1 MLIDFRF
8 SNYRSYRDE
17 TVLSMEAR
25 GIQDDEEGLTTWGK
39 YKLLPSMAI
48 LGKNGSG
55 KSNLV
60 RAFWLAV
67 QFITHAQMTQHEG
80 ARVPVRPFR
89 LSDSAAEEPTSF
101 EFTFIEDSIRYVY
114 GFKATTEKITEEYL
128 RYYPKRYP
136 AVIFERKEQNFYFPA
151 GSDRKFKELISKA
164 VAPNQLYFSVACA
177 MNYQPCIK
185 AMNWFRNRV
194 TFTRDYTDL
203 PEMIKENINND
214 QILNAM
220 KQYAEEADVGIEDMQ
235 FELNNTPLGP
245 SVSTEELKK
254 NDPDMPEELSRAI
267 AAFWQS
273 LSASPN
279 ASEIS
284 LNKQELKVATY
295 HHGLDA
301 DGRIK
306 NYMMTLQD
314 ESDGTRRIMA
324 LAPDFESALQNGG
337 LLIADELEIGIH
349 PLMMQKLI
357 EKVQNPKTNPHHA
370 QLIFTTHDVN
380 VMDFKVLRRD
390 QIAFVDK
397 DRESGASELYQ
408 IEDIRDF
415 SGSNAISSYLA
426 GKFGAVPEFDEED
439 DL

>member
-1 MLIDFRF
+1 MLIEFRF
-8 SNYRSYRDE
+8 SNNRSYLDE

-25 GIQDDEEGLTTWGK
+25 GIQDDEEGLTKWGK

-80 ARVPVRPFR
+80 SRVPVRPFR
-89 LSDSAAEEPTSF
+89 LSDLAPEKPTSF
-101 EFTFIEDSIRYVY
+101 AFTFIEESVRYVY
-114 GFKATTEKITEEYL
+114 GFSATAEKIVEEYL

-136 AVIFERKEQNFYFPA
+136 AVIFERKGQEFYFPA
-151 GSDRKFKELISKA
+151 GPDKKFKEMISRA
-164 VAPNQLYFSVACA
+164 VAPNQLFFSVACA
-177 MNYQPCIK
+177 MNYQPCIQ
-185 AMNWFRNRV
+185 AMNWFRNKV
-194 TFTRDYTDL
+194 TFTRNYTDL

-214 QILNAM
+214 QILEAM
-220 KQYAEEADVGIEDMQ
+220 RQYAGEADVGIEDMQ
-235 FELNNTPLGP
+235 FELNNIPLG
-245 SVSTEELKK
+245 SSASTEELGKS
-254 NDPDMPEELSRAI
+254 DPDMPEELSRAI

-284 LNKQELKVATY
+284 LSKQELKVATY
-295 HHGLDA
+295 HHGLDP
-301 DGRIK
+301 DGKIK
-306 NYMMTLQD
+306 NYMMSLQD

-324 LAPDFESALQNGG
+324 LAPDFENALQNGG

-349 PLMMQKLI
+349 PLMMRKLI
-357 EKVQNPKTNPHHA
+357 EKVQNPVTNPHHA

-390 QIAFVDK
+390 QIAFIDK
-397 DRESGASELYQ
+397 DRKSGASELYQ

-415 SGSNAISSYLA
+415 SGSKAISSYLA
-426 GKFGAVPEFDEED
+426 GKFGAVPEFHGED
-439 DL
+439 GL

>member
-1 MLIDFRF
+1 MLIEFRF
-8 SNYRSYRDE
+8 SNYRSYLDE

-25 GIQDDEEGLTTWGK
+25 GIQDDEEGLTKWGK

-80 ARVPVRPFR
+80 SRVPVRPFR
-89 LSDSAAEEPTSF
+89 LSDLAPEKPTSF
-101 EFTFIEDSIRYVY
+101 AFTFIEESVRYVY
-114 GFKATTEKITEEYL
+114 GFSATAEKIVEEYL

-136 AVIFERKEQNFYFPA
+136 AVIFERKGQEFYFPA
-151 GSDRKFKELISKA
+151 GPDKKFKEMISRA
-164 VAPNQLYFSVACA
+164 VAPNQLFFSVACA
-177 MNYQPCIK
+177 MNYQPCIQ
-185 AMNWFRNRV
+185 AMNWFRNKV
-194 TFTRDYTDL
+194 TFTRNYTDL

-214 QILNAM
+214 QILEAM
-220 KQYAEEADVGIEDMQ
+220 RQYAGEADVGIEDMQ
-235 FELNNTPLGP
+235 FELNNIPLG
-245 SVSTEELKK
+245 SSTSTEELGKS
-254 NDPDMPEELSRAI
+254 DPDMPEELSRAI

-284 LNKQELKVATY
+284 LSKQELKVATY
-295 HHGLDA
+295 HHGLDP
-301 DGRIK
+301 DGKIK
-306 NYMMTLQD
+306 NYMMSLQD

-324 LAPDFESALQNGG
+324 LAPDFENALQNGG

-349 PLMMQKLI
+349 PLMMRKLI
-357 EKVQNPKTNPHHA
+357 EKVQNPVTNPHHA

-390 QIAFVDK
+390 QIAFIDK
-397 DRESGASELYQ
+397 DRKSGASELYQ

-415 SGSNAISSYLA
+415 SGSKAISSYLA
-426 GKFGAVPEFDEED
+426 GKFGAVPEFHEED
-439 DL
+439 GL